1 MSGAA
6 EAGWARRV
14 RERKSRPTTVDRVTS
29 RPFPPSTLTA
39 MAVAA
44 AIAAIALT
52 FMAWIDLQ
60 DLGIPVAW
68 NAYGQLA
75 GGADEEVFATPSF
88 ITPFGWFVAGGAVA
102 TVVLRVARRWLPVL
116 GWVAVASAVVP
127 LASIVVI
134 LVRPSLFVGDL
145 LWYIG
150 AADLSDRVI
159 INTPVLI
166 AEILATGLLLGV
178 TATAASAARRTP
190 PDPEHTPS
198 PEPRP
203 APPADE

>member
-1 MSGAA
+1 MSG
-6 EAGWARRV
+6 
-14 RERKSRPTTVDRVTS
+14 RKSRPTTVDRVTS

-134 LVRPSLFVGDL
+134 LVKPSLFVGDL

-178 TATAASAARRTP
+178 TATAARGSSPALIAAARRTP
-190 PDPEHTPS
+190 PEPERTPS